1 MNSDSRYNLRPISQ
15 FSSFLVKLV
24 YQRDR
29 VFLNLAQKYEI
40 YNLMNIKPYKIWILL
55 KLKFKNGNQK
65 IVRDGY
71 VKFTLIE

>member
-1 MNSDSRYNLRPISQ
+1 
-15 FSSFLVKLV
+15 
-24 YQRDR
+24 
-29 VFLNLAQKYEI
+29 
-40 YNLMNIKPYKIWILL
+40 MNIKPYKIWILL